1 MKRSTLAGLTI
12 LAAAL
17 GFSGISH
24 AEPLDSS
31 KTLVCDIVHASQ
43 CDAVAECRGVEADQ
57 IDLPPVVLIDFEQG
71 RIASEDGQR
80 TSPIAATETSED
92 VLILQ
97 GHQNGRGWVI
107 VIERAT
113 GHLSASL
120 AETAGS
126 FVLAGACS
134 PQ

>member
-1 MKRSTLAGLTI
+1 MKRSTLVSLMVLAG
-12 LAAAL
+12 AL
-17 GFSGISH
+17 GFSGISN
-24 AEPLDSS
+24 AELLDSS
-31 KTLVCDIVHASQ
+31 KPLVCDIVEASQ
-43 CDAVAECRGVEADQ
+43 CDAVAECRGVEADE
-57 IDLPPVVLIDFEQG
+57 IDLPPVVLIDFEKG

-97 GHQNGRGWVI
+97 GHQNGRGWVM
-107 VIERAT
+107 VIERTT
-113 GHLSASL
+113 GHLSATL